1 MKKSIPIIQEGESDA
16 FIPGNGQEQE
26 FLLSPDIELFNV
38 NLIMMPMPGE
48 CIPSQRVNSREWQR
62 IHHHYHLA
70 DQAGAVGIKE
80 EKVKAAKKNPGQ
92 EMLEKEVMMIVVS
105 SEDTLARVFTCMGWS
120 KAKTAR

>member
-1 MKKSIPIIQEGESDA
+1 MKKSIPIIWEEV
-16 FIPGNGQEQE
+16 FIPGNGREQE
-26 FLLSPDIELFNV
+26 FLLSPDIELFDV

-80 EKVKAAKKNPGQ
+80 EEVKAAKKNPGQ
-92 EMLEKEVMMIVVS
+92 EMLEKEVMMIFKDKRCLKYCVVKIS
-105 SEDTLARVFTCMGWS
+105 QTGC
-120 KAKTAR
+120 KTKWKY